1 MDLKPPLPVDL
12 VQQRRLVA
20 EAKAKARPKSKSK
33 TKAKAKAKA
42 KPKVHFRLKFQ
53 NRNGVEMP
61 SIFDNEES
69 KQILQLSTKV
79 DPDATDKVREWV
91 RKFFTTKKQTLQ
103 LSCMNA
109 MKSRQGP
116 DPVRAAKLAAI
127 RNESDVAT
135 PCFLSVG
142 RLRFLPPCSA
152 GPAWPDPSCCP
163 ALCPLPCALCPLPPL
178 PPLPSD
184 LWPGLASAL
193 CRLPSAL
200 PPAPCLVWVVWPPQ
214 TAWGGK
220 EKRMSPPQSCS
231 SGVAKLRR
239 TRNCIVA
246 RKPANAPFNG
256 SQRQTLHPKP

>member
-1 MDLKPPLPVDL
+1 MVWRCL
-12 VQQRRLVA
+12 VY
-20 EAKAKARPKSKSK
+20 S
-33 TKAKAKAKA
+33 T
-42 KPKVHFRLKFQ
+42 
-53 NRNGVEMP
+53 
-61 SIFDNEES
+61 NEES

-142 RLRFLPPCSA
+142 RLLFLPLPRLGAPPCSA

-163 ALCPLPCALCPLPPL
+163 ALCPLPSAPCPLCPLCPLTSGLAWRLPCPLPP
-178 PPLPSD
+178 
-184 LWPGLASAL
+184 A
-193 CRLPSAL
+193 
-200 PPAPCLVWVVWPPQ
+200 
-214 TAWGGK
+214 
-220 EKRMSPPQSCS
+220 
-231 SGVAKLRR
+231 
-239 TRNCIVA
+239 
-246 RKPANAPFNG
+246 
-256 SQRQTLHPKP
+256 

>member
-1 MDLKPPLPVDL
+1 MSSAIKSKDRSPLIDPATIKPFPMDLLPPGEFGTLRDQQAQGRAAARQAPRILSHYVDNAGM
-12 VQQRRLVA
+12 QCWEMQTDSTNPYNRAGRTRGRPSQA
-20 EAKAKARPKSKSK
+20 AKAAS
-33 TKAKAKAKA
+33 KAKA

-142 RLRFLPPCSA
+142 RLRFLPLPRLGAPPCSA

-178 PPLPSD
+178 P
-184 LWPGLASAL
+184 SA
-193 CRLPSAL
+193 PSAL
-200 PPAPCLVWVVWPPQ
+200 
-214 TAWGGK
+214 
-220 EKRMSPPQSCS
+220 
-231 SGVAKLRR
+231 
-239 TRNCIVA
+239 
-246 RKPANAPFNG
+246 
-256 SQRQTLHPKP
+256 